1 MLPFYRCRTK
11 GVPKFD
17 LHEVE
22 LGYALKLCLYVL
34 TVSINYTA
42 KQVIM
47 HWHLPILFIFHNL
60 FLKDN
65 SMYKLLQQPV
75 NLEIAI
81 LFLALSYDI
90 HKFL

>member
-22 LGYALKLCLYVL
+22 LGYALKVCLYVL

-47 HWHLPILFIFHNL
+47 H
-60 FLKDN
+60 
-65 SMYKLLQQPV
+65 
-75 NLEIAI
+75 
-81 LFLALSYDI
+81 
-90 HKFL
+90 